1 MKGVKPV
8 RGQMSDSFRAA
19 FFIILSGGFQDA
31 YTYTC
36 RGEVF
41 ANAQTGNI
49 VLLSTALFQRE
60 WQTMLK
66 YLIPVLA
73 FLIGTAVAEWIH
85 IRLKCY
91 EKIHWRQIILLCE
104 VVLLLAVGFLPPVFE
119 PLANALVSFVC
130 AMQVQTFHKVR
141 GHAYA
146 STMCIGN
153 LRAGME
159 ALCAYFRVRDKEI
172 LQKVLTYFSVILVF
186 GVGAGLGSILTLTLG
201 CRAIWICC
209 LLLSVS
215 FGMMFVPEK

>member
-36 RGEVF
+36 RGKVF

-91 EKIHWRQIILLCE
+91 EKIHWRQI
-104 VVLLLAVGFLPPVFE
+104 VVLIEILILLAVGFMPQKFNM
-119 PLANALVSFVC
+119 AATMLVSFAC
-130 AMQVQTFHKVR
+130 AMQVQTFRKVN
-141 GHAYA
+141 GYGYA

-153 LRAGME
+153 LRSGTE
-159 ALCAYFRVRDKEI
+159 SLSVYIREHQKGALRKAMHYYGII
-172 LQKVLTYFSVILVF
+172 LIFA
-186 GVGAGLGSILTLTLG
+186 VGAGAGGICSMQIG
-201 CRAIWICC
+201 VHAIWVSCVLLLAGC
-209 LLLSVS
+209 LL
-215 FGMMFVPEK
+215 MIKEER

>member
-36 RGEVF
+36 RGKVF

-73 FLIGTAVAEWIH
+73 FLIAFTLQQKPFYTLYFGYQYH
-85 IRLKCY
+85 
-91 EKIHWRQIILLCE
+91 ILLYYQ
-104 VVLLLAVGFLPPVFE
+104 G
-119 PLANALVSFVC
+119 
-130 AMQVQTFHKVR
+130 
-141 GHAYA
+141 
-146 STMCIGN
+146 
-153 LRAGME
+153 
-159 ALCAYFRVRDKEI
+159 EI
-172 LQKVLTYFSVILVF
+172 KI
-186 GVGAGLGSILTLTLG
+186 
-201 CRAIWICC
+201 
-209 LLLSVS
+209 
-215 FGMMFVPEK
+215 

>member
-1 MKGVKPV
+1 
-8 RGQMSDSFRAA
+8 MSDSFRAA

-36 RGEVF
+36 RGKVF

-119 PLANALVSFVC
+119 PFANALVSFVC

-153 LRAGME
+153 IRSGME
-159 ALCAYFRVRDKEI
+159 SLCVYGKTKDKEKLYKAGHYLGI
-172 LQKVLTYFSVILVF
+172 IGSVILVF
-186 GVGAGLGSILTLTLG
+186 GVGAGFGSILTLTLG

-209 LLLSVS
+209 PLLFVS

>member
-36 RGEVF
+36 RGKVF

-104 VVLLLAVGFLPPVFE
+104 ACGRLP
-119 PLANALVSFVC
+119 A
-130 AMQVQTFHKVR
+130 
-141 GHAYA
+141 
-146 STMCIGN
+146 
-153 LRAGME
+153 
-159 ALCAYFRVRDKEI
+159 
-172 LQKVLTYFSVILVF
+172 
-186 GVGAGLGSILTLTLG
+186 AGL
-201 CRAIWICC
+201 
-209 LLLSVS
+209 
-215 FGMMFVPEK
+215 